1 MNGISTHSPYY
12 HRLLRS
18 PGGATNSVSE
28 ARSHPVVG
36 AADVTGQLSS
46 ESESSNG
53 PGEGC
58 DASARSAIFAFAY

>member
-12 HRLLRS
+12 HRLPRG
-18 PGGATNSVSE
+18 PGGATNPVST

-46 ESESSNG
+46 VSESWNG
-53 PGEGC
+53 PGEG
-58 DASARSAIFAFAY
+58 